1 MKSLQT
7 LIKLRRKEIDSILKQ
22 ISIADKK
29 KDEIGFSLVQLL
41 QTADSER
48 QSYRSSTQYASM
60 LEKYL
65 EHARKQE
72 ISYKHQISNLLH
84 QIKAMR
90 EKLHDEFTELK
101 KLEIILER
109 KEEAQKKMILKAE
122 NNERDEL
129 TILRYK
135 KQ

>member
-1 MKSLQT
+1 MKSLKT

-22 ISIADKK
+22 ISIADKR
-29 KDEIGFSLVQLL
+29 KDELGFSLVQLL
-41 QTADSER
+41 QTAESEK
-48 QSYRSSTQYASM
+48 QSYRASSQYASM

-65 EHARKQE
+65 EHVRKQE
-72 ISYKHQISNLLH
+72 ISYKQQISHLLH
-84 QIKAMR
+84 QIKIMR

-109 KEEAQKKMILKAE
+109 KEQAQKKMLLKAE

-135 KQ
+135 K